1 MTLRFLAVAALV
13 ASLCACS
20 SDPNRPAP
28 NNPFKPEQNSARE
41 QRLQAGELYRLARTA
56 LDSSDFGSAV
66 QRYNQIAL
74 RFPFTDYAVQAQLEK
89 VYALQRNYQYD
100 EALTEADRFLR
111 DYPRH
116 AHADYIQYLKG
127 IINSERDKSFSA
139 SLGFDT
145 RARDV
150 SNLRRAFDDFALLVQ
165 KYPDSRYVGDG
176 RQRMVAL
183 RNRIAEHELTVV
195 EYYVRRGALV
205 AAAKRAEQIVS
216 QYPGAPA
223 TLRALELLSESYA
236 GLGMKDQAADAR
248 RLRKAQQ
255 ATAPAQLLAALNNE
269 EPPSAT
275 PIEEKP
281 GFFKRLFTPGAEAA
295 EGYTVVLPSSDGTDK
310 ASKPAESATAGT
322 NAKPPAEAAEKP
334 GSGLRLTLEPYDDE
348 VPAIEPPGA
357 PQQPAAQP

>member
-20 SDPNRPAP
+20 TDPNRPAP

-41 QRLQAGELYRLARTA
+41 QRLQAGELYRLARIA
-56 LDSSDFGSAV
+56 LDSSDFGGAV
-66 QRYNQIAL
+66 LRYNQIAL
-74 RFPFTDYAVQAQLEK
+74 RFPFTDYAVQAQMEK

-236 GLGMKDQAADAR
+236 GLGMKDQAEDAR
-248 RLRKAQQ
+248 RLRKAQK
-255 ATAPAQLLAALNNE
+255 ATAPAQLLAALNND
-269 EPPSAT
+269 EPPTAT
-275 PIEEKP
+275 PIEEEKP
-281 GFFKRLFTPGAEAA
+281 GFFKRLFTPGADAA
-295 EGYTVVLPSSDGTDK
+295 EGYTVVLPSTESASDAAKPENSAEPQADK
-310 ASKPAESATAGT
+310 ATDAAAKPA
-322 NAKPPAEAAEKP
+322 
-334 GSGLRLTLEPYDDE
+334 SGLRLTLEPYDDE
-348 VPAIEPPGA
+348 VPAIEPPAG
-357 PQQPAAQP
+357 PTQPATQQ

>member
-1 MTLRFLAVAALV
+1 MTLRSRALVAVATLAVAI
-13 ASLCACS
+13 SACS

-28 NNPFKPEQNSARE
+28 NNPFKPEQVSARE
-41 QRLQAGELYRLARTA
+41 QRLQAGELYRLARGA
-56 LDSSDFGSAV
+56 LDSSDFSGAIL
-66 QRYNQIAL
+66 RYNQIAL

-89 VYALQRNYQYD
+89 IYALYRNFQHD

-116 AHADYIQYLKG
+116 AHADYLQYLKG
-127 IINSERDKSFSA
+127 LVNAERDEGFTSA
-139 SLGFDT
+139 LGFDT

-165 KYPDSRYVGDG
+165 KHPQSRYAGDG

-223 TLRALELLSESYA
+223 SLRALELLAVSYD
-236 GLGMKDQAADAR
+236 GLGMKDQASDAR
-248 RLRKAQQ
+248 RLFEAQA
-255 ATAPAQLLAALNNE
+255 ATAGPQVTAAANGSVSAPAAQPQE
-269 EPPSAT
+269 ER
-275 PIEEKP
+275 
-281 GFFKRLFTPGAEAA
+281 GFFRRLFTPGTEAI
-295 EGYTVVLPSSDGTDK
+295 EGYTLTLTAPTDAPPAK
-310 ASKPAESATAGT
+310 AESQAGESAAADSAAPGEKRAGT
-322 NAKPPAEAAEKP
+322 
-334 GSGLRLTLEPYDDE
+334 LRIYMEPYDDA
-348 VPAIEPPGA
+348 PA
-357 PQQPAAQP
+357 PAAKPEAAEPASR